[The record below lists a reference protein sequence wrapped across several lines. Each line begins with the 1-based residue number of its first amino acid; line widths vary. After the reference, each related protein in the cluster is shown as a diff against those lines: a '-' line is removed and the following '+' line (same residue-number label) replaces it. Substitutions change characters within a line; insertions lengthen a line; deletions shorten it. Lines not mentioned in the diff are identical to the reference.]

1 MKNKA
6 ILVRVILKK
15 GKDIMINQE
24 IDDLKDTLYEIGI
37 NDPGNTCKEFFCSTC
52 GGVRGRIIDN
62 IDPATIKRISNVLK
76 LIEMQD
82 LKVFGELESVISQ
95 CDTDGY
101 TSIFM
106 REAERLDWSRPYR
119 VSEFIRKASWINEYS
134 GNDKFTSLYEKIRKR
149 YQLEEKAVSIHK
161 AKNLD
166 WSNLDDVDRFI
177 FDNRK
182 YSINDE
188 FSLLYRKIL
197 ERAAKEAVLNSHE
210 PLAET
215 LILTLK
221 KRTMDYPELLG
232 YALHVSIHNNQMK
245 RVLYNTLREYID
257 EVKWF

>member
-1 MKNKA
+1 
-6 ILVRVILKK
+6 
-15 GKDIMINQE
+15 
-24 IDDLKDTLYEIGI
+24 
-37 NDPGNTCKEFFCSTC
+37 
-52 GGVRGRIIDN
+52 
-62 IDPATIKRISNVLK
+62 
-76 LIEMQD
+76 
-82 LKVFGELESVISQ
+82 
-95 CDTDGY
+95 
-101 TSIFM
+101 M

-119 VSEFIRKASWINEYS
+119 VSEFIREASWINEYS